1 MTLKGPFDASM
12 TNTVDIRVE
21 LFGMPRLRVG
31 RREVGLR
38 LPPGASTPQ
47 LVAALAQVC
56 PQLVG
61 HALREDCSGLQEGYV
76 FNHNGLTFL
85 DGGGAAHLSSG
96 DSLLLLSSQAGG

>member
-1 MTLKGPFDASM
+1 M

-38 LPPGASTPQ
+38 LPSGASTPQ

-76 FNHNGLTFL
+76 FNRNGLAFL
-85 DGGGAAHLSSG
+85 DQGAGVGLQSG
-96 DSLLLLSSQAGG
+96 DSLLLLSSQSGG